1 MTDYKKQPVIFACQ
15 NKKGRMKKVEK
26 ENKEKGKVKSL
37 VRNAIKENVRNNVNS
52 VSCDYCGIVN
62 IIKCNNKCN
71 IQ

>member
-1 MTDYKKQPVIFACQ
+1 M
-15 NKKGRMKKVEK
+15 EK

-37 VRNAIKENVRNNVNS
+37 VRNAIKENARNNVNS

-71 IQ
+71 I

>member
-1 MTDYKKQPVIFACQ
+1 MTDYKKIACHFCVPKQ
-15 NKKGRMKKVEK
+15 ERKDEKVEK

-37 VRNAIKENVRNNVNS
+37 VRNAIKENARNNVNS

-71 IQ
+71 I